1 MDALALVSIFIIIV
15 YLFSRVKQ
23 HGSIKALFE
32 HSRNQPQHWDSFAL
46 LMGGVLLFTYIL
58 IKL

>member
-1 MDALALVSIFIIIV
+1 MEAMTLVSIFMITV
-15 YLFSRVKQ
+15 YLILRVKQ

-46 LMGGVLLFTYIL
+46 LMGGVILFVYIL

>member
-1 MDALALVSIFIIIV
+1 MEALALVSIFIIIV
-15 YLFSRVKQ
+15 YLFGRVQQ

-32 HSRNQPQHWDSFAL
+32 HSRNSPQHWDSFAL
-46 LMGGVLLFTYIL
+46 LMGGVILLTYIL